1 MSLAADRVPAYG
13 ARGEL
18 DDYFREAARERLLT
32 AADERHLAQTIER
45 GRDAERILARG
56 ARRAE
61 VDRARR
67 DVLAAHEAR
76 NRFVRANLRL
86 VISIARTYY
95 RGTIPLSDLIQ
106 EGNIGLMR
114 AVELFDWRRGL
125 KFSTYAT
132 WWIRQAIGR
141 AIQQQATIRLPARVH
156 ERLRHLERARR
167 ALRHDGRPEP
177 TADEL
182 AAASGL
188 RPDDV
193 RQLLRFERLQPVSLD
208 APVLADS
215 PPLVEMLDADTT
227 GVDDPQR
234 MVVEAAPVRALTRAL
249 ADVLEE
255 RERAVIALRFGLDGG
270 RRLSLEQAGRELGLS
285 REWIRQTEKAA
296 MGKLRDSLSPF
307 DPNEN

>member
-1 MSLAADRVPAYG
+1 VSQTADRV
-13 ARGEL
+13 RSEL
-18 DDYFREAARERLLT
+18 DDYFRRAAGERLLT
-32 AADERHLAQTIER
+32 AEDERQLAQAIER
-45 GRDAERILARG
+45 GREAERLLARPTRPS
-56 ARRAE
+56 RRDL
-61 VDRARR
+61 VRARR
-67 DVLAAHEAR
+67 DIELADEAR

-86 VISIARTYY
+86 VISIARAYY

-141 AIQQQATIRLPARVH
+141 AIQQQAPMIRLPARVH
-156 ERLRHLERARR
+156 ERLRQLERARKS
-167 ALRHDGRPEP
+167 LRQGGRPEP
-177 TADEL
+177 SAEEL

-188 RPDDV
+188 RLADV

-208 APVLADS
+208 APVLADQL
-215 PPLVEMLDADTT
+215 PLVEMLDVSVPET
-227 GVDDPQR
+227 DDPQSV
-234 MVVEAAPVRALTRAL
+234 VVEAAPVTALTRAL

-285 REWIRQTEKAA
+285 REWIRQTEKTAIV
-296 MGKLRDSLSPF
+296 KLRESLSPF
-307 DPNEN
+307 DPIEN

>member
-1 MSLAADRVPAYG
+1 MSQTADRV
-13 ARGEL
+13 RGEL
-18 DDYFREAARERLLT
+18 DGYFREAARERLLT
-32 AADERHLAQTIER
+32 ADDERELAQAIER
-45 GRDAERILARG
+45 GRGAERMLTRRPRPGRTALA
-56 ARRAE
+56 
-61 VDRARR
+61 RARR
-67 DVLAAHEAR
+67 DVELADQAR

-114 AVELFDWRRGL
+114 AVELFDWRRRL

-141 AIQQQATIRLPARVH
+141 AIQQQAAMIRLPARVH
-156 ERLRHLERARR
+156 ERLRQLERARK
-167 ALRHDGRPEP
+167 ALRQDGRPDP

-182 AAASGL
+182 SLASGL

-208 APVLADS
+208 APMLTDA
-215 PPLVEMLDADTT
+215 PPLVEMLDAGTAE
-227 GVDDPQR
+227 GDDPQS
-234 MVVEAAPVRALTRAL
+234 VIVEGAPVGALTRAL
-249 ADVLEE
+249 TDVLEE

-285 REWIRQTEKAA
+285 REWIRQTEKSAIV
-296 MGKLRDSLSPF
+296 KLRQTLSPF
-307 DPNEN
+307 DPVG

>member
-1 MSLAADRVPAYG
+1 MSQTADRV
-13 ARGEL
+13 RSEL
-18 DDYFREAARERLLT
+18 DDYFRRAAGERLLT
-32 AADERHLAQTIER
+32 AEDERQLAQTIER
-45 GRDAERILARG
+45 GREAERLLARPTRPS
-56 ARRAE
+56 RR
-61 VDRARR
+61 DLLGARR
-67 DVLAAHEAR
+67 DVVLADEAR

-86 VISIARTYY
+86 VISIARAYY

-141 AIQQQATIRLPARVH
+141 AIQQQAPMIRLPARVH
-156 ERLRHLERARR
+156 ERLRQLERARKS
-167 ALRHDGRPEP
+167 LRQDGRPEP
-177 TADEL
+177 SAEEL

-188 RPDDV
+188 RLADV
-193 RQLLRFERLQPVSLD
+193 RQLQRFERLQPVSLD
-208 APVLADS
+208 APVLADQL
-215 PPLVEMLDADTT
+215 PLVEMLDVSVPEA
-227 GVDDPQR
+227 DDPQSV
-234 MVVEAAPVRALTRAL
+234 VVEAAPVTALTRAL

-285 REWIRQTEKAA
+285 REWIRQTEKTAIV
-296 MGKLRDSLSPF
+296 KLRESLSPF
-307 DPNEN
+307 DPIEN